1 MVPARGRPRAVDSK
15 ADAGPRSR
23 ILVWMLQIV
32 IGVVS
37 MTSTVHA
44 AETNYDESAVGSYTD
59 HT

>member
-1 MVPARGRPRAVDSK
+1 VDSK
-15 ADAGPRSR
+15 ADAGLRSR

-44 AETNYDESAVGSYTD
+44 AECARLGVGLARRHHIEWFGTARG
-59 HT
+59 T